1 MSTGAA
7 PLADNPFPARPPD
20 LGAHGASCPGP
31 ELRDGYIA
39 FADRPDPP
47 DSDGGVVLIAGR
59 PNLGKSVL
67 AHRCLHHYERAGR
80 LPADLSAR
88 PAADFAR
95 PADCLALM
103 RGADLPDELRAALR
117 DTVRDLMREAWD
129 PDPVEAHRDL
139 GRALDG
145 RAFAARLPRPDPSLR
160 PEAIAERVLGCAR
173 AAAAANGSVYI
184 FEFPYWE
191 EAEWHRVR
199 EIVGRGPDAPLVTA
213 VPLEPFTDRELMA
226 FLHARLGGAERL
238 RALLDLDPAVLL
250 RALARQR
257 ASISPNNLTWFNV
270 LCHRAFEAAIESRAA
285 RVAVHHYLAA
295 AVRTGA
301 P

>member
-1 MSTGAA
+1 MSKGAA

-20 LGAHGASCPGP
+20 LGPHGPSCPGP

-47 DSDGGVVLIAGR
+47 ETGGGVVLIAGR
-59 PNLGKSVL
+59 PHLGKSVL

-88 PAADFAR
+88 PAGDVAG
-95 PADCLALM
+95 PADCLAVM
-103 RGADLPDELRAALR
+103 RAAAGLPGELRAALR
-117 DTVRDLMREAWD
+117 EARDA
-129 PDPVEAHRDL
+129 DPVEAHRDL

-145 RAFAARLPRPDPSLR
+145 RGFAARLPRPDPSLR
-160 PEAIAERVLGCAR
+160 PAAIAERVLGCAR
-173 AAAAANGSVYI
+173 AAAEANGSVYV

-191 EAEWHRVR
+191 EADWHRVR
-199 EIVGRGPDAPLVTA
+199 EGIGRSPDAPLVTA
-213 VPLEPFTDRELMA
+213 VPLEPFSDRELMA
-226 FLHARLGGAERL
+226 FLRARLGGAERL

-270 LCHRAFEAAIESRAA
+270 LCHRAFEAAIESRAP